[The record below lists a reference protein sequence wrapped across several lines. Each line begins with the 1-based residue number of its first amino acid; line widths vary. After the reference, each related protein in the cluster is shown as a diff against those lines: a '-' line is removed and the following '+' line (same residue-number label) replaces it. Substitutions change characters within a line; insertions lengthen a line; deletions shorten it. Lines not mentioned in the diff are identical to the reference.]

1 VHDKKQRPD
10 RSYPNT
16 ERAREGEFRSTRRF
30 SVFSHAG
37 VQEASRVNFTAR
49 EFHPESASPPVSE
62 GA

>member
-49 EFHPESASPPVSE
+49 
-62 GA
+62 